1 MIEDGSSGGS
11 HGTGERPVLHAV
23 WRWDGVGLEIAIAEL
38 PGVLILVP
46 TLADAALATRKRLAR
61 DVYDHGCILR
71 ADKYR
76 WLYWSYTLFLVGLVV
91 TFGSLLLKLFLMVKA
106 DGVFGS
112 IPALP

>member
-46 TLADAALATRKRLAR
+46 TLADAALATRKRITRELGLA
-61 DVYDHGCILR
+61 DADFDMDLR
-71 ADKYR
+71 QAD
-76 WLYWSYTLFLVGLVV
+76 
-91 TFGSLLLKLFLMVKA
+91 
-106 DGVFGS
+106 
-112 IPALP
+112 